1 MPTFFSEY
9 GRLVLLSFG
18 TCLCGLVFLWVSSS
32 AWRELGMYAV
42 AYYSCGALAV
52 LGGAALP
59 FVWARQ
65 WLRWRRLLGESAA

>member
-9 GRLVLLSFG
+9 GRLILISFG
-18 TCLCGLVFLWVSSS
+18 TCLFGLLFLVVSAS
-32 AWRELGMYAV
+32 AWRELGMYGV

-52 LGGAALP
+52 LGGAVLP

-65 WLRWRRLLGESAA
+65 WLQWRRLLAETNA